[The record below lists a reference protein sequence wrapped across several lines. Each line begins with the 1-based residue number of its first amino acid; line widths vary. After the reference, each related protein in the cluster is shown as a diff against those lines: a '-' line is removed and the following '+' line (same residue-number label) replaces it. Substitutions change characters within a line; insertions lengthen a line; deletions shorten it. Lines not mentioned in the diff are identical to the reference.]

1 MTRPRPIAEI
11 VSTGRY
17 LPDRVLTNADWVK
30 MVDTTDQWIQERT
43 GIRERRLA
51 SPCTSV
57 CDMGT
62 AAAQQALERAGV
74 TAKDVDL
81 LLVSTA
87 TPDRLLPST
96 ACDIQ
101 ARLGASKA
109 AAMDIS
115 AACTGF
121 LYILALAEGYIA
133 SGMGE
138 VVLVVST
145 EKMTSIMD
153 WEDRST
159 AVLFGDG
166 AGAGVVRRATGDRG
180 ILANDIRSDG
190 NFADLLQRP
199 GGGARRPFD
208 ESVLADRS
216 HLLKMEGREVFKN
229 AVRAMSKSA
238 RHAIRQA
245 GWTSDDVDLLIP
257 HQANIRIIEATARYA
272 RVPMDK
278 VYVNVHR
285 YGNISSATVP
295 VALDE
300 AAELGRIGPGSNVL
314 LVAFG
319 AGLTWGATAIR
330 L

>member
-30 MVDTTDQWIQERT
+30 MVDTTDQWIRERT

-190 NFADLLQRP
+190 NFAGLLQRP
-199 GGGARRPFD
+199 GGGARRPSD

-216 HLLKMEGREVFKN
+216 HRLMMEGREVFKD

-238 RHAIRQA
+238 RHVIRQA

>member
-1 MTRPRPIAEI
+1 MTRSRPIAEI
-11 VSTGRY
+11 AGTGRF
-17 LPDRVLTNADWVK
+17 LPDRVLTNEDWAR
-30 MVDTTDQWIQERT
+30 MVDTSDRWIVERT
-43 GIRERRLA
+43 GIRERRVA
-51 SPCTSV
+51 DSRTSV
-57 CDMGT
+57 CDMG
-62 AAAQQALERAGV
+62 AAAAEQALERAGV
-74 TAKDVDL
+74 SAKEVDL

-101 ARLGASKA
+101 ARLGADGA

-115 AACTGF
+115 AACTGY
-121 LYILALAEGYIA
+121 LYVLALAEGYVA
-133 SGMGE
+133 SGMGK
-138 VVLVVST
+138 VVLAVST

-166 AGAGVVRRATGDRG
+166 AGASVIRPAADGRG

-190 NFADLLQRP
+190 KFADLLQRP

-216 HLLKMEGREVFKN
+216 HLLLMEGREVFKN
-229 AVRAMSKSA
+229 AVRAMSRSA
-238 RHAIRQA
+238 RLAIERA
-245 GWTSDDVDLLIP
+245 GWTAEDVDLLIP
-257 HQANIRIIEATARYA
+257 HQANVRIIEATARYA
-272 RVPMDK
+272 HVPMEK

-295 VALDE
+295 VAFDE
-300 AAELGRIGPGSNVL
+300 ALERGRVGPGSNVL

-330 L
+330 V

>member
-1 MTRPRPIAEI
+1 MTRPVSEI
-11 VSTGRY
+11 VSTGRF
-17 LPDRVLTNADWVK
+17 LPDRVLTNEDWTR
-30 MVDTTDQWIQERT
+30 MVDTTDQWIVERT
-43 GIRERRLA
+43 GIHERRVA
-51 SPCTSV
+51 GPGTSV
-57 CDMGT
+57 CDMGV
-62 AAAQQALERAGV
+62 AAAEQALERAAVSAG
-74 TAKDVDL
+74 DVDL

-101 ARLGASKA
+101 ARLGANRA

-115 AACTGF
+115 AACTGY
-121 LYILALAEGYIA
+121 LYILALAESYIG

-166 AGAGVVRRATGDRG
+166 AGASVLRPANGDRG

-190 NFADLLQRP
+190 KLADLLQRP

-216 HLLKMEGREVFKN
+216 HLLLMEGREVFKN
-229 AVRAMSKSA
+229 AVRAMSRSS
-238 RHAIRQA
+238 RLAIGQA
-245 GWTSDDVDLLIP
+245 GWTADDVDLLIP

-272 RVPMDK
+272 RIPMEK

-300 AAELGRIGPGSNVL
+300 ALERGRIGPGSNVL

-319 AGLTWGATAIR
+319 AGLTWGATALR
-330 L
+330 V

>member
-1 MTRPRPIAEI
+1 
-11 VSTGRY
+11 
-17 LPDRVLTNADWVK
+17 

-121 LYILALAEGYIA
+121 CISWPSPKG
-133 SGMGE
+133 
-138 VVLVVST
+138 
-145 EKMTSIMD
+145 TS
-153 WEDRST
+153 
-159 AVLFGDG
+159 
-166 AGAGVVRRATGDRG
+166 
-180 ILANDIRSDG
+180 
-190 NFADLLQRP
+190 
-199 GGGARRPFD
+199 
-208 ESVLADRS
+208 
-216 HLLKMEGREVFKN
+216 
-229 AVRAMSKSA
+229 
-238 RHAIRQA
+238 
-245 GWTSDDVDLLIP
+245 
-257 HQANIRIIEATARYA
+257 
-272 RVPMDK
+272 
-278 VYVNVHR
+278 
-285 YGNISSATVP
+285 P
-295 VALDE
+295 VAWE
-300 AAELGRIGPGSNVL
+300 RWCWWCRPK
-314 LVAFG
+314 
-319 AGLTWGATAIR
+319 R
-330 L
+330 

>member
-1 MTRPRPIAEI
+1 MSPSRPIGEI
-11 VSTGRY
+11 AGTGRF
-17 LPDRVLTNADWVK
+17 LPDRVLSNEDWAE
-30 MVDTTDQWIQERT
+30 MVDTTDEWIVERT
-43 GIRERRLA
+43 GIRERRVA
-51 SPCTSV
+51 DSDTSV
-57 CDMGT
+57 CDMGV
-62 AAAQQALERAGV
+62 AAAEQALERAGV
-74 TAKDVDL
+74 RAEDVDL

-101 ARLGASKA
+101 ARLGARRA

-115 AACTGF
+115 AACTGY
-121 LYILALAEGYIA
+121 LYILALAEGYIS

-166 AGAGVVRRATGDRG
+166 AGASVIRRADGERG

-190 NFADLLQRP
+190 TLADLLQRP
-199 GGGARRPFD
+199 GGGALRPFD

-216 HLLKMEGREVFKN
+216 HLLLMEGREVFKN
-229 AVRAMSKSA
+229 AVRAMSRSA
-238 RHAIRQA
+238 RLAIGQA
-245 GWTSDDVDLLIP
+245 GWTADDVDLLIP

-272 RVPMDK
+272 RVSMDK

-300 AAELGRIGPGSNVL
+300 ALERGRIGPGSNVL

-330 L
+330 V